1 MDELVTSLKEAEDT
15 IIKFNKDP
23 QKITLILFHNLLCID
38 TDIIF
43 LN

>member
-23 QKITLILFHNLLCID
+23 EDN
-38 TDIIF
+38 TDIISQ
-43 LN
+43 LTMYRH